1 MRPITTGLRALGAVA
16 VTTMIALAAPHAA
29 GAVDNKGGGNQ
40 GGGSHGGGSHGKP
53 KPEPEVPVA
62 GVESWGF
69 NDSGQLGDGTLIT
82 RPSAVSA
89 AVPDEVRDVEGGGRF
104 SLALLHNGTVK
115 AWGDNDDGQ
124 LGDGTTIDRP
134 VPGSVPNVTGVKAL
148 AAGGAHSLALLN
160 NGTVLAWGDNA
171 RGQLGDGST
180 DDRTT
185 PVAVTGLAGLK
196 VVGIAAG
203 SQFSLALLADGT
215 LRAWGDNRSGQLGT
229 GSVSPD
235 PQTTPVTVGGLAGV
249 RVKQVDAGDSHAL
262 AVLGN
267 GTVRGWGENSR
278 GQVGTGT
285 ASSAP
290 VPTPTQVVDL
300 IGAKIVN
307 AGGFSSLAI
316 LATGRVKGWGANGD
330 GQLGDGTTV
339 TPRLRPVDAVGLTGV
354 IDVSTGGSGA
364 SLDGGFTVAISNGV
378 IKAWGDNSSGQVGI
392 GFTGFDPVL
401 VPATV
406 VTGLDK
412 PKDVSVG
419 FQFALAT

>member
-1 MRPITTGLRALGAVA
+1 MRPVTTGLRALGVVA
-16 VTTMIALAAPHAA
+16 VSTMIALAAPHAA
-29 GAVDNKGGGNQ
+29 GAAGPQ
-40 GGGSHGGGSHGKP
+40 GGGSNGGGHGKP
-53 KPEPEVPVA
+53 KPAPQVPVA

-69 NDSGQLGDGTLIT
+69 NDSGQLGDGTLVT

-89 AVPDEVRDVEGGGRF
+89 AVPDEVRDVEAGGRF

-115 AWGDNDDGQ
+115 AWGANSDGQ
-124 LGDGTTIDRP
+124 LGDGTTINRP
-134 VPGSVPNVTGVKAL
+134 IPGSVPNVRGVRAL
-148 AAGGAHSLALLN
+148 AAGGAHSLALLA

-171 RGQLGDGST
+171 RGQLGDGT
-180 DDRTT
+180 VDDRTA
-185 PVAVTGLAGLK
+185 PVAVTGLAGRK

-229 GSVSPD
+229 GAVSPA
-235 PQTTPVTVGGLAGV
+235 PQTTPVTVSGLTGV
-249 RVKQVDAGDSHAL
+249 KVKQVDAGDSHAL

-278 GQVGTGT
+278 GQVGNGT
-285 ASSAP
+285 ASNTP
-290 VPTPTQVVDL
+290 VPTPTPVAGLTGV
-300 IGAKIVN
+300 KIVN

-316 LATGRVKGWGANGD
+316 GVNGRVKGWGANGD

-339 TPRLRPVDAVGLTGV
+339 TPRPNPVDAVGLTGV
-354 IDVSTGGSGA
+354 VDISTAGSGA

-401 VPATV
+401 TPATV

>member
-1 MRPITTGLRALGAVA
+1 MRPVTTGLRALGAVA
-16 VTTMIALAAPHAA
+16 VTTMMALGAPHAA
-29 GAVDNKGGGNQ
+29 WAEDVK
-40 GGGSHGGGSHGKP
+40 GGGSHGGGSHGTPKP
-53 KPEPEVPVA
+53 KPKPQAPVA

-89 AVPDEVRDVEGGGRF
+89 AVPDEVLDVEGGGRF

-134 VPGSVPNVTGVKAL
+134 IPGSVPNVRGVKAL
-148 AAGGAHSLALLN
+148 AAGGAHSLALLG

-171 RGQLGDGST
+171 RGQLGDGTT

-185 PVAVTGLAGLK
+185 PVAVTGLTGLK

-215 LRAWGDNRSGQLGT
+215 LRAWGDNRSGQLGI
-229 GSVSPD
+229 GEAGPD
-235 PQTTPVTVGGLAGV
+235 PQTTPVAVGGLAGV

-278 GQVGTGT
+278 AQVGTGT
-285 ASSAP
+285 ASTAP
-290 VPTPTQVVDL
+290 VPTPTPVVDL
-300 IGAKIVN
+300 TGARTVN

-316 LATGRVKGWGANGD
+316 LANGRVKGWGANGD
-330 GQLGDGTTV
+330 GQLGLGTTA
-339 TPRLRPVDAVGLTGV
+339 TPQLRPAEAVGLTGV
-354 IDVSTGGSGA
+354 VDISTNGSGA
-364 SLDGGFTVAISNGV
+364 GLDGGFTVAISNGV
-378 IKAWGDNSSGQVGI
+378 IKAWGDNASGQVGI

-412 PKDVSVG
+412 PKDVSTG

>member
-1 MRPITTGLRALGAVA
+1 MRPITTGLRALGVVA
-16 VTTMIALAAPHAA
+16 VSTMIALAAPHAA
-29 GAVDNKGGGNQ
+29 GAVEGKGGGN
-40 GGGSHGGGSHGKP
+40 HGGGNHGKP
-53 KPEPEVPVA
+53 KPPPKPTPTVPVA

-69 NDSGQLGDGTLIT
+69 NDSGQLGDGTLVT

-104 SLALLHNGTVK
+104 SLALLHNGSVK
-115 AWGDNDDGQ
+115 AWGDNSDGQ

-134 VPGSVPNVTGVKAL
+134 IPGSVPGVTGVKAL

-171 RGQLGDGST
+171 RGQLGNGT
-180 DDRTT
+180 VDDSTT
-185 PVAVTGLAGLK
+185 PVAVTGLTGR
-196 VVGIAAG
+196 VVAVAAG

-229 GSVSPD
+229 GAVSPD
-235 PQTTPVTVGGLAGV
+235 PQTTPVAVTGLTGV
-249 RVKQVDAGDSHAL
+249 RVKHVDAGDSHAL

-267 GTVRGWGENSR
+267 GTVRGWGDNSR
-278 GQVGTGT
+278 GQVGNGEAGT
-285 ASSAP
+285 TP
-290 VPTPTQVVDL
+290 VPTPTPVVGL
-300 IGAKIVN
+300 TGAKLVN
-307 AGGFSSLAI
+307 AGGFASLAI
-316 LATGRVKGWGANGD
+316 LANGRVKGWGANGD

-339 TPRLRPVDAVGLTGV
+339 TPRLSPVDAVGLTGV
-354 IDVSTGGSGA
+354 IDISTAGSGA
-364 SLDGGFTVAISNGV
+364 SLDGGFTVAITNGV

-401 VPATV
+401 TPATV

-412 PKDVSVG
+412 PKDVSTG